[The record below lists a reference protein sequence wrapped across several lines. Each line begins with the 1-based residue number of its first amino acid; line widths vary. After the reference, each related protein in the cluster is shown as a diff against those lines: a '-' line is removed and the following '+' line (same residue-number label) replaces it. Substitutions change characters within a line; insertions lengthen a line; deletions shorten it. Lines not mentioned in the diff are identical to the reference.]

1 MSRKKKEKAQHQ
13 APSEEDKVRQYRLA
27 LARLGV
33 IKILGMTFLIGL
45 SVVGFGYVTFYLPI
59 QASHG
64 EATTITVAQNWLANV
79 NASVYIAWG
88 AAAAVGLGT
97 REVRRRWLK
106 ERKEKDARIAQLER
120 QLDPNRTSSRLTP
133 EGRIQS

>member
-1 MSRKKKEKAQHQ
+1 MSQKNQKKKKDQQ
-13 APSEEDKVRQYRLA
+13 PSEEDKVRQYRLS

-33 IKILGMTFLIGL
+33 FKILCMTFLIGL
-45 SVVGFGYVTFYLPI
+45 SFVGFGYVTFYLPI

-64 EATTITVAQNWLANV
+64 EATTITVAQNWLANI

-88 AAAAVGLGT
+88 AAGIAGSAVAVT
-97 REVRRRWLK
+97 RKKWMR

-120 QLDPNRTSSRLTP
+120 QLDPNRTSSGLTP